1 MAGKLEGN
9 VKIFIKSKAVIR
21 NQAFNTKIRH
31 WRTVFVDAA
40 TIKKNLK
47 REFVWCMWE
56 TWVDEVNCYLGHY
69 ETKVLVLVENVLAR
83 VIIVLISEKKIEW
96 NN

>member
-1 MAGKLEGN
+1 
-9 VKIFIKSKAVIR
+9 
-21 NQAFNTKIRH
+21 
-31 WRTVFVDAA
+31 
-40 TIKKNLK
+40 
-47 REFVWCMWE
+47 MWE
-56 TWVDEVNCYLGHY
+56 RWVDEVNCYLGHY

>member
-1 MAGKLEGN
+1 
-9 VKIFIKSKAVIR
+9 
-21 NQAFNTKIRH
+21 
-31 WRTVFVDAA
+31 
-40 TIKKNLK
+40 
-47 REFVWCMWE
+47 MWE
-56 TWVDEVNCYLGHY
+56 RWVGKVNCYLGHY